1 MTMLQKLK
9 AIFAKLQPTSMFDVP
24 VAERRRFFEQLPRP
38 KDDLERSYCQ
48 YLCQRFLM
56 RRGLPLLLNCAAIL
70 LLPLY
75 KWKLRRI
82 KAGNGEE
89 SGAES
94 CQAVLLFS
102 GPSNIVPDSL
112 WGEFDILQERDFQK
126 KLHLTRADS
135 DYLRKVRRKYPLA
148 FYFRLK
154 CMLKLAMYSHAIDS
168 SHPKAII
175 CSEEYSFTCS
185 FLTDYCRF
193 RGVEHINVMHGEKLY
208 LIRDSFVHFDRFYVW
223 DPHYIDLFKDLGAEE
238 TQFRIEVP
246 PSLRFPPL
254 EPVEKQVDYTYYL
267 DEETLEQIEHILAN
281 LAILR
286 ERGAKVAIRI
296 HPLYFSHSKFLCED
310 PRGFVIE
317 RKEDCSIEESLLRTG
332 CAIALCS
339 TVLLQAAYNN
349 IPYAIDDLSN
359 PLLFNHLKEMRYLLL
374 NKPYTLLSEL
384 IIDKEKPWKNSNK

>member
-1 MTMLQKLK
+1 MSMLQKLK
-9 AIFAKLQPTSMFDVP
+9 SMFTKFQLPSIFDVP
-24 VAERRRFFEQLPRP
+24 VEEQRRFLQHLPPP
-38 KDDLERSYCQ
+38 KDDLERSYFQ
-48 YLCQRFLM
+48 YLCQNTLMKRGAPFLS
-56 RRGLPLLLNCAAIL
+56 NCAAIP

-75 KWKLRRI
+75 KWKLQRI
-82 KAGNGEE
+82 KAGDGVE

-94 CQAVLLFS
+94 RRAVFLFS

-126 KLHLTRADS
+126 KLRLTQADL
-135 DYLRKVRRKYPLA
+135 DYLRKVRRKYPFA

-208 LIRDSFVHFDRFYVW
+208 FIRDSFVHFDRFYVW
-223 DPHYIDLFKDLGAEE
+223 DQHYVDLFKDLSAEE
-238 TQFRIEVP
+238 MQFRIEIP
-246 PSLRFPPL
+246 PSLRFPPR
-254 EPVEKQVDYTYYL
+254 EPIEKQVDYTYYL
-267 DEETLEQIEHILAN
+267 GNETLEQIEHILAN

-286 ERGAKVAIRI
+286 ERGARVAIRL
-296 HPLYFSHSKFLCED
+296 HPSYFSHSKFLCED

-317 RKEDCSIEESLLRTG
+317 RKEDCSIEESLLHTG
-332 CAIALCS
+332 CAISLYS
-339 TVLLQAAYNN
+339 TVLLQAAFNN
-349 IPYAIDDLSN
+349 VPYAIDDLSN
-359 PLLFNHLKEMRYLLL
+359 PFLFKQIKDMRFLLL
-374 NKPYTLLSEL
+374 SKPCTLLSEL
-384 IIDKEKPWKNSNK
+384 I